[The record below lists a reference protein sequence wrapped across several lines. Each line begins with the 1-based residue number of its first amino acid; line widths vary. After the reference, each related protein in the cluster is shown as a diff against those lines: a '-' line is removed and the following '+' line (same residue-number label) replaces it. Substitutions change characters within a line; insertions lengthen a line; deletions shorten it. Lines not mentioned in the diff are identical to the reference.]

1 MSTQDYII
9 FIHDVSKTSLYN
21 IFL

>member
-9 FIHDVSKTSLYN
+9 FIYDVSKISLYN
-21 IFL
+21 ILL